1 MQGSY
6 FSIFLA
12 DIMKYPFWCF
22 LSDDDDRLFICPAI
36 WIVFISPT
44 VKKKNLTLTPDHIW
58 PSEPVQG
65 NSFEY
70 LTISGFTRNVKD
82 RTFFQVSVYFVTM
95 NGAFNIFVTFFM
107 ISFHLIIH
115 FGYFYMHIYSR
126 IWVNLSI
133 NYIAVCN
140 YGQEADSRGWLAV
153 YLSSHKNWSTAIFS

>member
-44 VKKKNLTLTPDHIW
+44 VKKEKKPNINTW
-58 PSEPVQG
+58 PYMALWTCSRK
-65 NSFEY
+65 FFWY
-70 LTISGFTRNVKD
+70 LTISEFTRNVKD

-140 YGQEADSRGWLAV
+140 YSQEADPRGW
-153 YLSSHKNWSTAIFS
+153 

>member
-6 FSIFLA
+6 FLIFLA
-12 DIMKYPFWCF
+12 DIMKYPFDVFYLMMIVC
-22 LSDDDDRLFICPAI
+22 LSVRPFELFSYP
-36 WIVFISPT
+36 PQLK
-44 VKKKNLTLTPDHIW
+44 KKKNLTLTPDHIW

-115 FGYFYMHIYSR
+115 FGYFYMHILQDM
-126 IWVNLSI
+126 IKPL
-133 NYIAVCN
+133 
-140 YGQEADSRGWLAV
+140 
-153 YLSSHKNWSTAIFS
+153 H